1 MKYSTAVTIV
11 NASVTACYTHLM
23 SWKKKKRKQGK
34 NQYYSISRKLRR
46 DKLITE
52 EFEVMLNSLSLEEV
66 IALKLELASRV
77 VGGNLYGLPLW
88 DTLPN
93 IIKDAVLK
101 YSVSATRTQTEAAR
115 FLGLNKDR
123 LFKLVKK
130 FDIHNFFDEKQ

>member
-1 MKYSTAVTIV
+1 
-11 NASVTACYTHLM
+11 M
-23 SWKKKKRKQGK
+23 SWKKKKRSQGR
-34 NQYYSISRKLRR
+34 NQHYSISRKLRR
-46 DKLITE
+46 EKLITE
-52 EFEVMLNSLSLEEV
+52 EFEVMLNSLSLEEI
-66 IALKLELASRV
+66 IALKLELASKI

-130 FDIHNFFDEKQ
+130 FDINNFFNEKE